1 MGTVAERDLALHDLR
16 WLRRLISEGSWDSVT
31 WWAPDIARR
40 YTCSEERPNYIREG
54 AKLPGPDRELAYERY
69 QRSISDD
76 IEVLLGSQDPTHR
89 SMSPVWD
96 RIEDCARRAGDIYWA
111 ERTGDDED

>member
-1 MGTVAERDLALHDLR
+1 MGTTAERDLALRDLR
-16 WLRRLISEGSWDSVT
+16 WLRRLVSEGSWDSVT

-40 YTCSEERPNYIREG
+40 YTCSGERPDYVREDVE
-54 AKLPGPDRELAYERY
+54 LPRLERELEYERC

-76 IEVLLGSQDPTHR
+76 IEELLGSQDPTHQ

>member
-1 MGTVAERDLALHDLR
+1 MGTVAEQNLAFHDLR

-40 YTCSEERPNYIREG
+40 YTRSEERLSCIHG
-54 AKLPGPDRELAYERY
+54 DAKLPGPGRELAYERY

-96 RIEDCARRAGDIYWA
+96 RIEGCARRAGDIYWA
-111 ERTGDDED
+111 ERADDDED